1 RLLVVPRL
9 VSAARLHRRD
19 DVHQAG
25 VFATSF
31 QHLRHDRFTFLCH
44 AFELTTDARLKYPEL
59 AFSGPK
65 KSGKT
70 AFAAMILLYV
80 VRILGGR
87 YAEGFAAAN
96 DYEQAQGR
104 VFQAAARIVEAS
116 PLLLRRLRGVR
127 RTQPLPVVFKN
138 CTIVAR
144 YLDPAHYL
152 VR

>member
-1 RLLVVPRL
+1 MIADDPIAFIEETLVDPETCKPFRLT
-9 VSAARLHRRD
+9 AAER
-19 DVHQAG
+19 
-25 VFATSF
+25 
-31 QHLRHDRFTFLCH
+31 TFLCH
-44 AFELTTDARLKYPEL
+44 AFELTPDGRLKYPEL

-127 RTQPLPVVFKN
+127 RTQPPPRRASGV
-138 CTIVAR
+138 
-144 YLDPAHYL
+144 
-152 VR
+152 

>member
-44 AFELTTDARLKYPEL
+44 AFELTPDGRLKYPEL

-87 YAEGFAAAN
+87 HAEGVCRG
-96 DYEQAQGR
+96 Q
-104 VFQAAARIVEAS
+104 
-116 PLLLRRLRGVR
+116 RLRTGPRASFSGSCAHCRGVAAV
-127 RTQPLPVVFKN
+127 T
-138 CTIVAR
+138 TTVAR
-144 YLDPAHYL
+144 GPAHAASASG
-152 VR
+152 V